1 MIKGLFLSQI
11 SSPTI
16 FAMNSLEIL
25 IRTNLYTPL
34 VPAWIEKYLS
44 SRRLKEL

>member
-1 MIKGLFLSQI
+1 MIKALFLSQI
-11 SSPTI
+11 SSPI

-25 IRTNLYTPL
+25 VRTNLYTPL
-34 VPAWIEKYLS
+34 VPAWIEKYLL